1 MAQAET
7 KGTRRP
13 IAWLVDD
20 RLERGPWVYGRRV
33 SDVSAGTEPGSLVEV
48 HDASDR
54 FVGHALW
61 NGWSDVRLRW
71 LSRGKRTDLDRPRE
85 FLTRR
90 LAAADRLRRKTL
102 RLEAITDAYRI
113 VHGEGDD
120 LPGLVIDRLGPVLVV
135 EYHALGWFRMR
146 EDLLAALGQLH
157 PDRPIIERVAPSAV
171 RSEGFHDSDLASL
184 PEPPQKPVWVHEFE
198 VAFQA
203 TPGRGHK
210 TGFFCDQRDN
220 RRKLAELSKDRR
232 VLDLCCNSGGFS
244 IHAAARGARHVTGVD
259 LDEVVLERARASA
272 AENKLAVDFVH
283 ADAFPFLR
291 GELAEGSAFDLVI
304 ADPSK
309 LASGRAR
316 VEAALIKYT
325 DLNALAIEAV
335 RPGGLLATFSCSG
348 AVDLPAFLG
357 TVFAAARRAG
367 RELRLL
373 EVLGAGPDHP
383 QRPDFSRS
391 RYLKGA
397 LCAVDG

>member
-1 MAQAET
+1 MANARGKTAEL
-7 KGTRRP
+7 P
-13 IAWLVDD
+13 LVWLADD

-33 SDVSAGTEPGSLVEV
+33 GDVARETEPGDLVEV

-71 LSRGKRTDLDRPRE
+71 LSRGKRSDLDRPRE

-90 LAAADRLRRKTL
+90 LAAADRLRRRTL
-102 RLEAITDAYRI
+102 RLEAVTDAYRI

-157 PDRPIIERVAPSAV
+157 PDRPVVERIAPSAV
-171 RSEGFHDSDLASL
+171 RSEGFGDRDLASL
-184 PEPPQKPVWVHEFE
+184 PPPPEQPVWVHEYD
-198 VAFQA
+198 VAFLA
-203 TPGRGHK
+203 TPGTGHK

-220 RRKLAELSKDRR
+220 RRKIAELAKDRN

-244 IHAAARGARHVTGVD
+244 IHAAARGARRVTGVD
-259 LDEVVLERARASA
+259 LDEVVLDRARASA
-272 AENKLAVDFVH
+272 AENKLAIDFVH

-316 VEAALIKYT
+316 VEEALIKYT
-325 DLNALAIEAV
+325 DLNALAIQAV

-357 TVFAAARRAG
+357 TVFAASRRAG
-367 RELRLL
+367 RELKLL
-373 EVLGAGPDHP
+373 EILGAGPDHP
-383 QRPDFSRS
+383 QRPDFPRS

-397 LCAVDG
+397 ICAVDG